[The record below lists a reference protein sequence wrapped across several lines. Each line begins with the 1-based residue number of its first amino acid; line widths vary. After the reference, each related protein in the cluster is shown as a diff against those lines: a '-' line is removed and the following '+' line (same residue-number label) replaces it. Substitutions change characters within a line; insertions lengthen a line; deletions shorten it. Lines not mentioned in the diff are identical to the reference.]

1 MTWRIWR
8 ILIRALKN
16 FKNFL
21 FNGLPLTKVYNLWG
35 KNLQGSFMFDG
46 TEYWC
51 KIWRKTDSCFQK
63 WHDKLFISALERLKI
78 WTFMGFFYP
87 NQKMYDNEK
96 RCKIGRGIDLSF
108 QNWHESFDFDQS
120 TQKFQNFA
128 LKWAAFDQSI
138 IMFELKNYRGVMF
151 DGTYY

>member
-1 MTWRIWR
+1 
-8 ILIRALKN
+8 
-16 FKNFL
+16 
-21 FNGLPLTKVYNLWG
+21 
-35 KNLQGSFMFDG
+35 
-46 TEYWC
+46 
-51 KIWRKTDSCFQK
+51 
-63 WHDKLFISALERLKI
+63 
-78 WTFMGFFYP
+78 MGFFYP

-120 TQKFQNFA
+120 TQKFQNIA